1 MSNYIYNRIM
11 INYNIMNIILDK
23 KAFEEW
29 QDKVIKVHKEFDKKY
44 GIIVIYNRRFLEID
58 INEIYNGN
66 FFNLF
71 IKDKVKC
78 INCKEYYYVYFN
90 HRNIEK
96 YIFSKYIYI
105 RNKSMCFFCTSSKS
119 RAIIP

>member
-1 MSNYIYNRIM
+1 
-11 INYNIMNIILDK
+11 MNIILDK

-66 FFNLF
+66 FINLF
-71 IKDKVKC
+71 TKDKVKC
-78 INCKEYYYVYFN
+78 INCNNYYYVYFN
-90 HRNIEK
+90 HREIGK
-96 YIFSKYIYI
+96 YMFSKCICI
-105 RNKSMCFFCTSSKS
+105 RNKSMCFYCTDSKS
-119 RAIIP
+119 STIIPANY

>member
-1 MSNYIYNRIM
+1 M

-44 GIIVIYNRRFLEID
+44 GIIVKYNGRFLEID

-66 FFNLF
+66 FINLF
-71 IKDKVKC
+71 TKDKVKC
-78 INCKEYYYVYFN
+78 INCNNYYHVFFN
-90 HRNIEK
+90 HRNIKNNEYYHQSVSSIG
-96 YIFSKYIYI
+96 YISSIYI
-105 RNKSMCFFCTSSKS
+105 PICVNCIKVELPKNYW
-119 RAIIP
+119 